1 MKVRVRVGK
10 RGQVVIPK
18 EIREKTGVKEGVEV
32 VVEVKGDVVTISR
45 ASPPTEDY
53 VSYYRLTYSKKLG
66 HDVDIRRLLEEE
78 RAERHKRVR

>member
-32 VVEVKGDVVTISR
+32 VVEANGDVVTISR
-45 ASPPTEDY
+45 ASPPQRTM
-53 VSYYRLTYSKKLG
+53 
-66 HDVDIRRLLEEE
+66 
-78 RAERHKRVR
+78 

>member
-45 ASPPTEDY
+45 ARPPTEDY
-53 VSYYRLTYSKKLG
+53 VSYYRLTYAKKLD
-66 HDVDIRRLLEEE
+66 HEVDIRGLLGEE

>member
-45 ASPPTEDY
+45 ARPPLEDY
-53 VSYYRLTYSKKLG
+53 VSYYRLTYSKKLN

>member
-45 ASPPTEDY
+45 ARPPTEDY
-53 VSYYRLTYSKKLG
+53 VSYYRLTYSKKLN
-66 HDVDIRRLLEEE
+66 HDVDIRGLLEEE

>member
-53 VSYYRLTYSKKLG
+53 VSYYRLTYSKKLD